1 MSRNIIITQCKRNP
15 QTPTQIIVTGLNPET
30 KQMQSVFVD
39 QKWLGNLGLDLS
51 KLESNSV
58 FTPTD
63 KTVAMIETDIAG
75 STFVAERDSTRLK
88 GAVLGDKCPAGEKNK
103 PLYSKGDTVT
113 RQQSSDRLVALVPHE
128 IYSLV

>member
-1 MSRNIIITQCKRNP
+1 MSRNIIITQAKRNP

-58 FTPTD
+58 YVPTT

-75 STFVAERDSTRLK
+75 STYVAVRDSSRTK
-88 GAVLGDKCPAGEKNK
+88 GKVLGASCPEGKENE
-103 PLYSKGDTVT
+103 PLYFEGETVV